1 MINRESMNGKSAPT
15 VRDHVLWGSN
25 TSRGHVLWGANTS
38 RNHVLWG
45 SNTSDSRQSGK
56 PIRK

>member
-1 MINRESMNGKSAPT
+1 MTRNVDKNLIWGFSAVL
-15 VRDHVLWGSN
+15 VRGHVLWGSN
-25 TSRGHVLWGANTS
+25 TG

-45 SNTSDSRQSGK
+45 SNTRGTRPTGK